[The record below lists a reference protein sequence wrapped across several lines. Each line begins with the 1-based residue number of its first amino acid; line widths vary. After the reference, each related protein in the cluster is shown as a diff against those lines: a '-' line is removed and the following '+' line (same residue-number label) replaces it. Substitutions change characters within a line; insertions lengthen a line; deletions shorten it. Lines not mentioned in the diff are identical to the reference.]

1 LWAFKMDSFRW
12 LQPVSQREV
21 HDQSK
26 WARQLLCGSMD
37 EVKQRGLGMDSAI
50 QNVATDAKLAK
61 RKQKVAR

>member
-1 LWAFKMDSFRW
+1 
-12 LQPVSQREV
+12 
-21 HDQSK
+21 
-26 WARQLLCGSMD
+26 MD